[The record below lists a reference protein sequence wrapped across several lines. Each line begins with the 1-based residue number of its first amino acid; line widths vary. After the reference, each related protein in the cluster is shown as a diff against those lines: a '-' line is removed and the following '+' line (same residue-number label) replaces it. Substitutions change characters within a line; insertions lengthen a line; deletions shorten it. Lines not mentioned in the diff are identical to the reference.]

1 MCFWNVCI
9 LNQKFLHRISKI
21 LTERSALPLAN
32 LSGRANLTQ
41 RTSLLSLFVF
51 HSNKLGRFASIRQ
64 NVTEK
69 AILTL
74 LGRRSTSLIIAF
86 PSSTTPLPRA
96 HTHTH
101 SGMASLLHSLAT
113 LVSSRPAKPLCVCV
127 CELGSERHLREIQSQ
142 TRLLRPKCG

>member
-1 MCFWNVCI
+1 MFLECI
-9 LNQKFLHRISKI
+9 FLNQKFLHRISKI

-32 LSGRANLTQ
+32 LSGRANLSQ

-51 HSNKLGRFASIRQ
+51 HSNKLGHFASIRQ

-74 LGRRSTSLIIAF
+74 LGRRSTRLDIVF

-96 HTHTH
+96 HTHSH

-113 LVSSRPAKPLCVCV
+113 LVSSRPAKPLCVCA
-127 CELGSERHLREIQSQ
+127 CELGSERHLREIQFQ
-142 TRLLRPKCG
+142 TSLLRPNCG